1 MTSLRPW
8 TRDLHLYV
16 GLFLSPFLLIF
27 AVSTWVLNHPPAT
40 KPVPK
45 LSAPESRTL
54 TLVDDAKVGSLAQ
67 ARGIVDQLQL
77 TGEIDM
83 VRHDTKAGRLVI
95 PVSRPGQ
102 LTTVE
107 VDLKSGTA
115 TLRRQAEGMAAALV
129 YLHKRP
135 GPHLIQF
142 RGNWIFMAIWAWLAD
157 AVVYATLFVT
167 ATGLYLWWAFRAE
180 RTTGWVMLLAGLLTV
195 GGLVGAMVSA

>member
-45 LSAPESRTL
+45 LSSPETRTL
-54 TLVDDAKVGSLAQ
+54 TLADDAKVGSLAQ
-67 ARGIVDQLQL
+67 ARGILDQLQL

-167 ATGLYLWWAFRAE
+167 ATGLYLWWAFKAE
-180 RTTGWVMLLAGLLTV
+180 RTTGWVMLFAGLLTV